1 MVTRFGKD
9 EMEHR
14 IKSENETRFGKDE
27 MVELVRGNTNK
38 NVEMMRCGGIGERK
52 HK

>member
-14 IKSENETRFGKDE
+14 IKSENETRFGEDE
-27 MVELVRGNTNK
+27 MEHRIKSENGD
-38 NVEMMRCGGIGERK
+38 EIWEG
-52 HK
+52 